1 MTRPHL
7 VVALGAASA
16 VVVATAVSMSA
27 ATALPAPVAISQP
40 ARAAAGDATSAPS
53 PTAPHVGVVRGTLSG
68 AAAVRAAGKAVGTFR
83 LLHDQR
89 VAAFRARAAGGKPAA
104 NPGAAPAAGHA
115 KPADT
120 VHDFWG
126 PEPAQGSVDGNQA
139 TQSVN
144 PELRL
149 SVSGDVVYAPTLK
162 PAGPSCVENVTAYQ
176 NGQAPQVWAW
186 DWCGSQGPAKTLN
199 IDDNFIKTYTQQVNG
214 HPAYSVQEVQ
224 TDAGGNAWT
233 TYLYNYTTKSWEQ
246 FFSSSGTD
254 QSKLGYG
261 WDIFEIYASPQP
273 NYCDDMGSDVYES
286 SSIQSRRGG
295 ASGSWSP
302 ITAQDAPINPGGGNY
317 QCSGIKEEVLHPN
330 DHWSVHK

>member
-1 MTRPHL
+1 MSTRPRIAI
-7 VVALGAASA
+7 ALGATAA
-16 VVVATAVSMSA
+16 VLITTAASMSA
-27 ATALPAPVAISQP
+27 TATALPFPAPAARSVAQGASSP
-40 ARAAAGDATSAPS
+40 STAAPS
-53 PTAPHVGVVRGTLSG
+53 PTAPHVGVVQGALSG
-68 AAAVRAAGKAVGTFR
+68 VAAVRAAGRAADTFR
-83 LLHDQR
+83 LLHQQR
-89 VAAFRARAAGGKPAA
+89 VEQARS
-104 NPGAAPAAGHA
+104 GHDARTPSAA

-126 PEPAQGSVDGNQA
+126 PEPKQGSVDGNQA

-144 PELRL
+144 PELKL

-176 NGQAPQVWAW
+176 SGQAPQFWAW
-186 DWCGSQGPAKTLN
+186 DWCGSQGPAKTLT
-199 IDDNFIKTYTQQVNG
+199 IDDSFLKTYTQQVNG

-224 TDAGGNAWT
+224 TDSGSNAWT
-233 TYLYNYTTKSWEQ
+233 TYLYNYTTKTWES

-286 SSIQSRRGG
+286 SSIQSRTGG
-295 ASGSWSP
+295 ASGSWAA
-302 ITAQDAPINPGGGNY
+302 ITADDSPINPGGGNY
-317 QCSGIKEEVLHPN
+317 QCQGIQEEVLHAN
-330 DHWSVHK
+330 DHWVVHK